1 MRAVKGIFHYDNYK
15 NATVSFSKAVPQRTV
30 VEWCRKKSYSSSE
43 MVEVWRPIEGITI
56 DELNP
61 TLFIFSF
68 YHKVDV
74 QQVLNGGPWH
84 FDKHMLILGPWHFEA
99 LGTRNTCGDAKTW
112 WKWRVVVAPRGR

>member
-1 MRAVKGIFHYDNYK
+1 MEQPDIDGLNIEDEVDMEFNIPESG
-15 NATVSFSKAVPQRTV
+15 
-30 VEWCRKKSYSSSE
+30 ESE
-43 MVEVWRPIEGITI
+43 IDLSLFLVEGIAI

-84 FDKHMLILGPWHFEA
+84 FEA

-112 WKWRVVVAPRGR
+112 WKWRVTVAPRGR

>member
-1 MRAVKGIFHYDNYK
+1 MEQPDIDGLNIEDEVDMEFNIPESG
-15 NATVSFSKAVPQRTV
+15 
-30 VEWCRKKSYSSSE
+30 ESE
-43 MVEVWRPIEGITI
+43 IDLSLFLEQMAEVWRPIEGIAI

-112 WKWRVVVAPRGR
+112 WKWRVTVAPRGR